1 MRVRTDRVVVHD
13 TAAEDSIGKLKKS
26 TLQGLASATIGAL
39 IYGSWAYYVNMADGA
54 AMALRTSAVQGSFSF
69 CLTLSMSLL
78 LSWLYTRFGH
88 SLPSAIASWLLNGVF
103 IFSTAYGLQYAAGS
117 KAILMTI
124 GPGFLIGSA
133 YAAAFLFSLHK
144 SASHKSAGQESA
156 GHQGPENSSEKT
168 LSKEPLES

>member
-78 LSWLYTRFGH
+78 LSWLYTRLGH

-144 SASHKSAGQESA
+144 SAGQESA
-156 GHQGPENSSEKT
+156 GHQGPGNSSEKT